1 MNPKKIK
8 IGCASAFWGDTSSA
22 ARQLVEKGNIDYL
35 VSDFLAEMTMSILAG
50 SKKNNPKMG
59 YATDFIDQ
67 LSPLLEM
74 IKSKKIKVISNAGGV
89 NLNSCKE
96 ALEKIA
102 HSLGVALNIATI
114 IGDDLMSKKNELMS
128 LNIKEMETDEALP
141 NNLLSA
147 NAYLGAIPINEALK
161 NNADIVITG
170 RCVDSAL
177 VLGPLMYEF
186 NWSSTDYDLL
196 AAGSLAGHIIECG
209 AQCTGGN
216 FTDWK
221 KVKGFE
227 NIGFP
232 IIEVSSNGEFVVS
245 KPENTGGLVSFGTV
259 AEQFLYEIG
268 DPGQYILPDV
278 ICDFRSVLI
287 EEIDKDKVLVKGAKG
302 FAPTINYKVS
312 ATFFDCYR
320 SIGFLV
326 IGGKDSAVK
335 AQICGEAI
343 LKKTESLMRDNDI
356 APFDE
361 TLITVIGSNSIYGSK
376 PSTNMD
382 IKEVTLRIV
391 VTHQDKSA
399 LRIFTKEIAQA
410 ATGMT
415 PGVINYLGGR
425 PKISPSIKLFSFLI
439 DKNFLDINVITSTT
453 RKKINIDEHSSIF
466 QRSPDQSD
474 ISIQGKYTKE
484 VPLISLAYARSG
496 DKGDH
501 ANIGIIAR
509 KKEYLNHISASL
521 SEKTVKNLF
530 QHFCKGKVLKWHV
543 PGINGI
549 NFLLK
554 NSLGG
559 GGMSSLRIDPQGKSY
574 AQQLLEF
581 PIKVPDN
588 IYEEISLKNK
598 GQLGNV

>member
-1 MNPKKIK
+1 M
-8 IGCASAFWGDTSSA
+8 
-22 ARQLVEKGNIDYL
+22 
-35 VSDFLAEMTMSILAG
+35 
-50 SKKNNPKMG
+50 
-59 YATDFIDQ
+59 
-67 LSPLLEM
+67 
-74 IKSKKIKVISNAGGV
+74 
-89 NLNSCKE
+89 
-96 ALEKIA
+96 
-102 HSLGVALNIATI
+102 GVALNIATI
-114 IGDDLMSKKNELMS
+114 AGDDLMSKKNELMG
-128 LNIKEMETDEALP
+128 LNIKEMETHEELP
-141 NNLLSA
+141 VNLLSA

-232 IIEVSSNGEFVVS
+232 VIEVLSNGEFVVS
-245 KPENTGGLVSFGTV
+245 KPDNTGGLVSFGTV

-278 ICDFRSVLI
+278 TCDFRSVLI

-302 FAPTINYKVS
+302 FAPTKNYKVS
-312 ATFFDCYR
+312 ATFFDGYR

-326 IGGKDSAVK
+326 IGGKDAAVK
-335 AQICGEAI
+335 AQICGESI
-343 LKKTESLMRDNDI
+343 LKKTELLMNDNNF
-356 APFDE
+356 APFDK
-361 TLITVIGSNSIYGSK
+361 TLITVIGSNSIYGS
-376 PSTNMD
+376 THLMNMD

-391 VTHQDKSA
+391 VTHRDKLA
-399 LRIFTKEIAQA
+399 LRIFTREIAQA

-439 DKNFLDINVITSTT
+439 DKSFLDIDVITSTK
-453 RKKINIDEHSSIF
+453 RKRVNINKGGSIF
-466 QRSPDQSD
+466 QSSPDQPD

-521 SEKTVKNLF
+521 SEETVKNLF
-530 QHFCKGKVLKWHV
+530 QHFCKGEVLKWHV

-554 NSLGG
+554 NSLDG

-581 PIKVPDN
+581 PVKVPDS
-588 IYEEISLKNK
+588 IYEEISLKK
-598 GQLGNV
+598 

>member
-22 ARQLVEKGNIDYL
+22 ARQLVEKGDIDYL

-67 LSPLLEM
+67 LSPLLAT
-74 IKSKKIKVISNAGGV
+74 IKSKNIKVISNAGGV

-96 ALEKIA
+96 ALEEIA
-102 HSLGVALNIATI
+102 HSLGIALNIAI
-114 IGDDLMSKKNELMS
+114 IAGDDLMSKKNELMG
-128 LNIKEMETDEALP
+128 LNIKEMETDKELP
-141 NNLLSA
+141 DNLLSA

-232 IIEVSSNGEFVVS
+232 VIEVSSNGEFVVS

-287 EEIDKDKVLVKGAKG
+287 EEIDKDKVLIKGAKG
-302 FAPTINYKVS
+302 FAPTKNYKVS
-312 ATFFDCYR
+312 ATFFDGYR

-326 IGGKDSAVK
+326 IGGKDAAVK

-343 LKKTESLMRDNDI
+343 LKKTELLMNDNNF

-361 TLITVIGSNSIYGSK
+361 TLITVIGSNSIYGST
-376 PSTNMD
+376 PSMDMD

-425 PKISPSIKLFSFLI
+425 PKISPSIKLFSFLVDKTLI
-439 DKNFLDINVITSTT
+439 DIDVITSTKI
-453 RKKINIDEHSSIF
+453 KKVNIDEGSSIF
-466 QRSPDQSD
+466 QSSPHQPD

-521 SEKTVKNLF
+521 SEETVKNLF
-530 QHFCKGKVLKWHV
+530 RHFCKGEVLKWHV

-554 NSLGG
+554 NSLDG

-581 PIKVPDN
+581 PIKVPDS

-598 GQLGNV
+598 G

>member
-22 ARQLVEKGNIDYL
+22 ARQLVEKGDIDYL

-67 LSPLLEM
+67 LSPLLET
-74 IKSKKIKVISNAGGV
+74 IKSKNIKVITNAGGV

-102 HSLGVALNIATI
+102 HSSGVELNIATI
-114 IGDDLMSKKNELMS
+114 IGDDLMSKKNELKG
-128 LNIKEMETDEALP
+128 LNIKEMETDKELP
-141 NNLLSA
+141 DNLLSA

-186 NWSSTDYDLL
+186 NWSSIDYDLL

-232 IIEVSSNGEFVVS
+232 VIEVSSNGEFVVS

-287 EEIDKDKVLVKGAKG
+287 EEIDRDKVLVKGAKG
-302 FAPTINYKVS
+302 FAPTKNYKVS
-312 ATFFDCYR
+312 ATFFDGYR

-326 IGGKDSAVK
+326 IGGKDAALK

-343 LKKTESLMRDNDI
+343 LKKTELLMNDNNF
-356 APFDE
+356 AAFDE
-361 TLITVIGSNSIYGSK
+361 TLITVIGSNSIYGST
-376 PSTNMD
+376 PSMDMD
-382 IKEVTLRIV
+382 IKEVTLRII
-391 VTHQDKSA
+391 VTHRDKSA

-410 ATGMT
+410 TTGMT

-439 DKNFLDINVITSTT
+439 DKTFLDIDVITSTK
-453 RKKINIDEHSSIF
+453 RERVSIDEGSSIF
-466 QRSPDQSD
+466 QSSLDQTD
-474 ISIQGKYTKE
+474 IPIQGKYTKE
-484 VPLISLAYARSG
+484 APLISLAYARSG

-501 ANIGIIAR
+501 VNIGIIAR
-509 KKEYLNHISASL
+509 KKKYLDYISASL
-521 SEKTVKNLF
+521 SAETVKNLF
-530 QHFCKGKVLKWHV
+530 QHFCKGEVLKWHV

-554 NSLGG
+554 NSLDG

-581 PIKVPDN
+581 PIKVSDS
-588 IYEEISLKNK
+588 IYEEILLKK
-598 GQLGNV
+598 